1 MGQQSSVAP
10 SPLSTG
16 LATAVRVLLARRGL
30 QQKDLTR
37 VAGRSG
43 AYWSKRLNGQLGFTL
58 LDVERLADLG
68 LLTIEDDDRADLNLL
83 LPAAGSHNCVNHF
96 TPCFRLGAHGSDCLC
111 ETGKSCGA
119 DC

>member
-58 LDVERLADLG
+58 LDVERLADGFGVGPEELMHV
-68 LLTIEDDDRADLNLL
+68 LILTDGYDNPSSPLI
-83 LPAAGSHNCVNHF
+83 G
-96 TPCFRLGAHGSDCLC
+96 TP
-111 ETGKSCGA
+111 
-119 DC
+119 

>member
-43 AYWSKRLNGQLGFTL
+43 AYWSKRLHGQLGVTL
-58 LDVERLADLG
+58 LDVERLAAGFGVGPEELM
-68 LLTIEDDDRADLNLL
+68 
-83 LPAAGSHNCVNHF
+83 AAAVAEMPTS
-96 TPCFRLGAHGSDCLC
+96 
-111 ETGKSCGA
+111 E
-119 DC
+119 